1 MWDELHTCVDA
12 IKSTMAATL
21 CGLSNNHLMRMIAP
35 DFMMGVERC
44 ENYVNVHLT
53 REV

>member
-21 CGLSNNHLMRMIAP
+21 SGLSNNHLLRTIAA
-35 DFMMGVERC
+35 DFTIGVERC
-44 ENYVNVHLT
+44 ENYANMHLT